1 MVFARYSKST
11 VRDEV
16 LENILDCEL
25 KHIFSSEKMG
35 KRKRDYDR
43 LVVDY
48 DSDDPYAAFG
58 KKRKVSKKSQARGR
72 HLSGIVI

>member
-1 MVFARYSKST
+1 MEKKRKNKICIFCKSVVFCKFR
-11 VRDEV
+11 R
-16 LENILDCEL
+16 
-25 KHIFSSEKMG
+25 KMG

-58 KKRKVSKKSQARGR
+58 KKRKISKKIKSQAQRLIFCR
-72 HLSGIVI
+72 FQVIVKF

>member
-1 MVFARYSKST
+1 
-11 VRDEV
+11 
-16 LENILDCEL
+16 
-25 KHIFSSEKMG
+25 MG

-58 KKRKVSKKSQARGR
+58 KKRKISKKIKSQAQRLIFCR
-72 HLSGIVI
+72 FQGIVKF